1 MNETQRRFL
10 RRLRDAAASGLRR
23 SSIPKSCG
31 ELIESLQTCA
41 AVEFRPAL
49 AGRGITLHIK
59 SEQSFQ
65 RFLAARLPQGLD
77 VDLAAIPDRASA
89 VFLLADAKA
98 VRRGIGQGIFV
109 RATKPDIEIQSMDG
123 ELSIS
128 VSDLTSTAGGI
139 GIQLCAQKVWTFA
152 GSVAVVEN
160 ADAFWQHERVLPDVD
175 MAILGNGNMSSRLL
189 EWLASPAMSNCHI
202 VHWGD
207 YDPVGICQYIRLT
220 DACIGRVESFAP
232 AEVDQLL
239 PRYGKRRLV
248 THQTTFLDRLRRRES
263 DPYVKRM
270 LALFDVHRR
279 GLEQEVLL
287 VTASDLEPSSRS
299 NQCKSRITS
308 DLG

>member
-1 MNETQRRFL
+1 MAVNETQRRFL

-31 ELIESLQTCA
+31 ELVESLQTCA

-59 SEQSFQ
+59 SEQAFQ

-128 VSDLTSTAGGI
+128 VSDLTSKAGGI
-139 GIQLCAQKVWTFA
+139 GIQLSSQKVWSFT
-152 GSVAVVEN
+152 GSVTVVEN

-175 MAILGNGNMSSRLL
+175 MAILGSGNMSSRLL
-189 EWLASPAMSNCHI
+189 EWLASPAMSKCHI
-202 VHWGD
+202 IHWGD
-207 YDPVGICQYIRLT
+207 YDPVGVCQYLRLV
-220 DACIGRVESFAP
+220 DACPGRVDSFAP
-232 AEVDQLL
+232 PEIDLLL
-239 PRYGKRRLV
+239 PQYGKRKLV
-248 THQTTFLDRLRRRES
+248 TQQPTFLDRLRRRQT
-263 DPYVKRM
+263 DLYVRRM
-270 LALFDVHRR
+270 VELFDEHRR

-287 VTASDLEPSSRS
+287 LTQNSQLDGIALA
-299 NQCKSRITS
+299 
-308 DLG
+308 